1 MPHLGTQTK
10 PRQDLYHSLLWLAS
24 KRERERESGTENEH
38 LLWIRM
44 DETRRNRRQRKSGLT
59 DHFKKAF
66 TPKQRLSLRYA
77 VVSHSAFARLTR
89 RPPSLPHITV
99 VFGFPSITTLRVA
112 VTRAMCARVC
122 IVMLSRC
129 SRSSGFSRKWG
140 EIHDVRWTYS
150 VGRNVIYGIY
160 DGSVYLL
167 LQVEHTLMF
176 WGFFFSFISFV
187 DKQTH
192 SWDLRLCAYAV
203 CSWML
208 TIGAISSCHSLCTI
222 VPTLC
227 VGVHCAARHTH
238 THTHSASVVITL
250 CSVGHASSPLPCSVS
265 SVFFLGNF
273 FYSLTILHIFHSHIP
288 SD

>member
-24 KRERERESGTENEH
+24 KRERERESRTENEH

-66 TPKQRLSLRYA
+66 TPKQRPSLRYA
-77 VVSHSAFARLTR
+77 VVSPSAFARLTR
-89 RPPSLPHITV
+89 RPPFLPHITV
-99 VFGFPSITTLRVA
+99 VFGFPSITTLRIA

-122 IVMLSRC
+122 FVMLSRC

-150 VGRNVIYGIY
+150 AGRNVIYGIY

-176 WGFFFSFISFV
+176 WGVLFFLYLIRR
-187 DKQTH
+187 QT
-192 SWDLRLCAYAV
+192 DPFMGPPAVCAYAV

-238 THTHSASVVITL
+238 THIHTL
-250 CSVGHASSPLPCSVS
+250 PV
-265 SVFFLGNF
+265 
-273 FYSLTILHIFHSHIP
+273 
-288 SD
+288 

>member
-89 RPPSLPHITV
+89 RPPFLPHITV

-150 VGRNVIYGIY
+150 AGRNVIYGIY
-160 DGSVYLL
+160 DVRFTFSYRWNTHWCSGGGV
-167 LQVEHTLMF
+167 
-176 WGFFFSFISFV
+176 FSFISFV

-192 SWDLRLCAYAV
+192 SWDLRLCVPMLYAHE
-203 CSWML
+203 C
-208 TIGAISSCHSLCTI
+208 
-222 VPTLC
+222 
-227 VGVHCAARHTH
+227 
-238 THTHSASVVITL
+238 
-250 CSVGHASSPLPCSVS
+250 
-265 SVFFLGNF
+265 
-273 FYSLTILHIFHSHIP
+273 
-288 SD
+288 